1 MVKVT
6 FQKKFPNL
14 FPYQVGWNRRQS
26 LLGDDGVATSVVD
39 EPLDLAPPYS
49 SFDLSWSDPSPA
61 QDDLILAPHEV
72 HIWRA
77 NLDLTPEKIEALL
90 ATLSPPEQERANRF
104 HFSDD
109 RRHFIAA
116 RGILRNILARYLGMG
131 PEKLHF
137 GYSDRG
143 KPYLETTSAGGMVQF
158 NVSHSQGTAL
168 YAVTLGSD
176 IGIDLEAIR
185 PVDYHNLAQR
195 FFSPTEAATL
205 AQLPPESQQTAF
217 FRAWTCKEAY
227 LKATGAGISGG
238 LAAVE
243 ISIHPE
249 NPPQLLSIGGNPY
262 LTERWSLKELKPG
275 PGFTAAVAV
284 EGPIWSLNTFVVGL
298 QPSEKSL

>member
-14 FPYQVGWNRRQS
+14 FPYQVGWNRRPS
-26 LLGDDGVATSVVD
+26 LRGDDGAATSVVD
-39 EPLDLAPPYS
+39 EPLDLAELYS
-49 SFDLSWSDPSPA
+49 SFDLSWSDPSPGR
-61 QDDLILAPHEV
+61 DDLILAPHEV
-72 HIWRA
+72 HVWRA
-77 NLDLTPEKIEALL
+77 NLDLNPEQIEALL

-104 HFSDD
+104 HFSHD

-116 RGILRNILARYLGMG
+116 RGILRNILARYLGMA

-143 KPYLETTSAGGMVQF
+143 KPYLETTSASGMVQF

-176 IGIDLEAIR
+176 IGIDLEATR
-185 PVDYHNLAQR
+185 PVDHHNLAKR

-205 AQLPPESQQTAF
+205 AMLPPESQPAAF
-217 FRAWTCKEAY
+217 FRAWTSKEAY
-227 LKATGAGISGG
+227 LKATGEGLAGG
-238 LAAVE
+238 LGSVE
-243 ISIHPE
+243 ISINPDS
-249 NPPQLLSIGGNPY
+249 PPQLLNIGGNPY
-262 LTERWSLKELKPG
+262 LTERWSLQELKPG

-284 EGPIWSLNTFVVGL
+284 EGPIWSLSCWQLIIDN
-298 QPSEKSL
+298 